1 MLTYTYPQGGLFW
14 MMVQIFLFAIWIWL
28 LAALFGEVL
37 RSHGMSGGAKA
48 LWAMCRIVL
57 PVAGILRHLIAC
69 GKNMQQRSLVATV
82 GS

>member
-28 LAALFGEVL
+28 LAARFGEVL
-37 RSHGMSGGAKA
+37 RSHGMSGGQRPSGP
-48 LWAMCRIVL
+48 C
-57 PVAGILRHLIAC
+57 AGSS
-69 GKNMQQRSLVATV
+69 SLSL